1 VEKEKAILIP
11 ANPGLEYEGGGDEG
25 SIIAHAV
32 RVEEKGA
39 DFWRLVVPGGGEPSD
54 FPHPGIRAGYLY
66 DVHKGGVTHF
76 CEISWIRHLA
86 DVPLRAARMYMAE
99 KFKTRRRFRQRAKR
113 FYAVKITNIFALK
126 RVHRPEDFMKYEDA
140 KPVERVMNYCIV
152 ENPHFAHHD
161 KHVTR
166 GEIMS
171 NHMADLL
178 LRGRVTEK
186 DIEDLFY
193 YRLMKNARIVDR
205 QGTLRNAGRLDLLVE
220 DRRGNFVVYEL
231 KKGLAGPAAL
241 KQVKTYMRACARRYR
256 GKRIRGVILARDAE
270 PELLDA
276 LEREPNVEFK
286 KYWFSIE
293 MK

>member
-1 VEKEKAILIP
+1 MEKAILIP
-11 ANPGLEYEGGGDEG
+11 ANPNLRYESGSNEG

-32 RVEEKGA
+32 RIEEEGA
-39 DFWRLVVPGGGEPSD
+39 DIWCLVVPGNWEGSD
-54 FPHPGIRAGYLY
+54 FHHGDIRVGYLY
-66 DVHKGGVTHF
+66 DVPEKRVTHL
-76 CEISWIRHLA
+76 CKIEWIKPFSRVRFREA
-86 DVPLRAARMYMAE
+86 NKYSAVR
-99 KFKTRRRFRQRAKR
+99 FKTRRSFEQRSKGL
-113 FYAVKITNIFALK
+113 YAVKITSILALK
-126 RVHRPEDFMKYEDA
+126 RGHRPEDFLKYDNG

-178 LRGRVTEK
+178 LHGRVTEK

-205 QGTLRNAGRLDLLVE
+205 QGALRNGGRLDLLVE
-220 DRRGNFVVYEL
+220 DSCGNFVVYEL
-231 KKGLAGPAAL
+231 KKGVAGLAAL
-241 KQVKTYMRACARRYR
+241 KQVKGYMKGCSKEHR
-256 GKRIRGVILARDAE
+256 GKRIRGVILAQDAE
-270 PELLDA
+270 PGLLDA
-276 LEREPNVEFK
+276 LEKEPNVEFK
-286 KYWFSIE
+286 KYWFRIE